1 MSTSTDMLEEYLK
14 RIKVEEKAKELP
26 DNQEWKLYFS
36 GMLTKPQ
43 KLYMF
48 EKKLQDSKL
57 NSFLISVFALVGTV
71 ISAYETQTYIERNQQ
86 TISLSRTVK
95 DELEEATLIEY
106 TANRESGVNM
116 GLRMVVTL
124 TTAISRRM

>member
-71 ISAYETQTYIERNQQ
+71 ISAYETQTYIESNQQ